1 MRHFLSTQSWSR
13 EELQA
18 MIERARAYRS
28 SPMGDALRGKSIAL
42 LFFNPSLR
50 TRTSFDLG
58 AYQLGGHAIVLDAK
72 GSTWPVEM
80 TDGVVMDG
88 GPEEHVKEA
97 ARVLSS
103 YVDLIAIR
111 CFPKFENWQSE
122 REDPLIEAYAK
133 YATVPVINMETIVH
147 PCQELA
153 MMMAMQ
159 DKMGDVAGKNFLLTW
174 VPHPK
179 PLNTAVA
186 NSAILMASK
195 MGMNVKVLIPDEAY
209 QLDAR
214 YTEGARGF
222 CEAAGAS
229 FGYTTDVKA
238 AYEGAQ
244 MVYAKSWGA
253 LPFYGQ
259 WENEGDV
266 RAKGAGFMIDDA
278 KMAMTDNAYVSHC
291 LPMRRNVKIADSVVD
306 SDRFIGL
313 NEAENRLHVQKAMM
327 EALITHPENQKSA

>member
-1 MRHFLSTQSWSR
+1 MSLRHFLSTEPWSR
-13 EELQA
+13 DELQA
-18 MIERARAYRS
+18 MIDRARQFRE
-28 SPMGDALRGKSIAL
+28 SPHGDALKDKSVGL
-42 LFFNPSLR
+42 MFFNPSLR
-50 TRTSFDLG
+50 TRSSFDIG
-58 AYQLGGHAIVLDAK
+58 TYQLGGHAIVLDAR
-72 GSTWPVEM
+72 GQTWPVEFD
-80 TDGVVMDG
+80 DGAIMDG
-88 GPEEHVKEA
+88 EPEEHAKEA
-97 ARVLSS
+97 ARVLSR

-111 CFPKFENWQSE
+111 CFPKFQDWSVE

-159 DKMGDVAGKNFLLTW
+159 DKMGDVRGKDFLLTW

-195 MGMNVKVLIPDEAY
+195 MGMNVRMLVPDEAY
-209 QLDAR
+209 RLDERYMGAAERFCAEAGTQL
-214 YTEGARGF
+214 TL
-222 CEAAGAS
+222 
-229 FGYTTDVKA
+229 TTDV
-238 AYEGAQ
+238 EGAYSGAH

-259 WENEGDV
+259 WENEAAV
-266 RAKGAGFMIDDA
+266 RAKGKGFMVDDA
-278 KMAMTDNAYVSHC
+278 KMALTDNAYVSHC

-306 SDRFIGL
+306 SPAFLGIE
-313 NEAENRLHVQKAMM
+313 EAENRLHVQKAIM
-327 EALITHPENQKSA
+327 ETLVGGARS

>member
-1 MRHFLSTQSWSR
+1 MRHFLSTEDWSR
-13 EELQA
+13 DELQSL
-18 MIERARAYRS
+18 IDRARAYRE
-28 SPMGDALRGKSIAL
+28 SPLGDALKGKSIAL

-58 AYQLGGHAIVLDAK
+58 AYQLGGHAIVLDAR
-72 GSTWPVEM
+72 GSTWPVEFEE
-80 TDGVVMDG
+80 GAVMDD

-111 CFPKFENWQSE
+111 AFPKFEDWTAE
-122 REDPLIEAYAK
+122 REDPLIQAYARH
-133 YATVPVINMETIVH
+133 ATVPVINMETIVH

-159 DKMGDVAGKNFLLTW
+159 DRMGDVRGKDFLLTW

-195 MGMNVKVLIPDEAY
+195 FGMNVRMLVPDEAFA
-209 QLDAR
+209 LDPR
-214 YTEGARGF
+214 YMGAAERF
-222 CEAAGAS
+222 CADAGTQFSLTTNVKEAYSGA
-229 FGYTTDVKA
+229 DA
-238 AYEGAQ
+238 
-244 MVYAKSWGA
+244 VYAKSWGA
-253 LPFYGQ
+253 LPFYGK
-259 WENEGDV
+259 WEEEAPL

-278 KMAMTDNAYVSHC
+278 KMAMTNNAVVSHC

-306 SDRFIGL
+306 SDAFLGL
-313 NEAENRLHVQKAMM
+313 QEAENRLHVQKALM
-327 EALITHPENQKSA
+327 ESLAGAER